1 MKNNLKRNNK
11 INADGKFTLIELLVV
26 IAIIAILAGMLLPAL
41 KSARDRARTASCQ
54 NNKKQWATIEFMY
67 SDENDGWAYCAGT
80 GLSDH
85 MKYLSENKHIK
96 LKNDSYVKT
105 KEERSIGPAS
115 CPERPAVYDIH
126 FDIAS
131 NIFLSGKTARYA
143 PWGVADKATHTYS
156 GHSGQY
162 FRPDT
167 ITYSTADIP
176 WWADSVGGSGRTY
189 SSYYFNGYTF
199 WYDKANASDIPANRN
214 GGFRH
219 GGNKLNNVVF
229 VDGHVQAMQK
239 DPLKELHMKYN
250 FYDRYT
256 KPW

>member
-1 MKNNLKRNNK
+1 MKKN
-11 INADGKFTLIELLVV
+11 FTLIELLVV

-80 GLSDH
+80 GLSSH

-96 LKNDSYVKT
+96 LKNDSYLKT
-105 KEERSIGPAS
+105 KNERTTGPMS
-115 CPERPAVYDIH
+115 CPSAPARFDIH

-131 NIFLSGKTARYA
+131 NVFLSGKTAQYA
-143 PWGVADKATHTYS
+143 PWGVADKKSFNYS
-156 GHSGQY
+156 KDSGQF

-167 ITYSTADIP
+167 IKYATSDIP
-176 WWADSVGGSGRTY
+176 WWADGAGGPKDHTF
-189 SSYYFNGYTF
+189 SSFSFGNYTH
-199 WYDKANASDIPANRN
+199 WYDNGTLTANQNNRN

-219 GGNKLNNVVF
+219 GGNKINNVIF

-239 DPLKELHMKYN
+239 DPLLVLHKKYE
-250 FYDRYT
+250 FYNNSPAV
-256 KPW
+256 KGM